1 MLFAYIGINIT
12 INGIIIFRIIYAFC
26 YHRKYKELFLN
37 QKKIGGGGSNLIS
50 QFSKYL
56 KNIKV
61 QPMIFIRL
69 LKK

>member
-37 QKKIGGGGSNLIS
+37 QKKIGGGGATLFLNS
-50 QFSKYL
+50 Q
-56 KNIKV
+56 NI
-61 QPMIFIRL
+61 
-69 LKK
+69 